1 MPDRNPKM
9 LVWCCNNY
17 SQYKKLKVGK
27 HFKRLKC
34 GGLGDRI
41 KALITVKIWA
51 QLLGIPFFIN
61 WGTENIKPWFE
72 YPDFKTFSKSVN
84 KRSVYSVFP
93 HKDNQQLLK
102 LISNCSQDQIFENH
116 CNLVLTNN
124 MFWKY
129 IFVNPHI
136 KIPGTPHEYV
146 KHEFNQ
152 LYSHILKPTPLFLS
166 MIDQIIGDKKQ
177 PIIGIQLRTGDLNM
191 GVGKSFSLDYTK
203 NSEKKIRD
211 LLKNIKTHL
220 ELRYHKYVI
229 FITSD
234 YPDINLLGQTIWKP
248 ENIIYN
254 HDKICHLDKYSPK
267 DSHQLSKVFI
277 DNYILSQKTEALYGS
292 LLNSGYGQVAYLSGV
307 HEQGYDIEQFQS
319 MKLQQQ
325 SLEKISSISKEDL
338 ISYLSTIDL
347 AQKTKT

>member
-1 MPDRNPKM
+1 M

-27 HFKRLKC
+27 HYKRLKC

-51 QLLGIPFFIN
+51 QLLEIPFYIN
-61 WGTENIKPWFE
+61 WETENIKPWFK
-72 YPDFKTFSKSVN
+72 YSDFSTISKN
-84 KRSVYSVFP
+84 IHQRSVYSVFP
-93 HKDNQQLLK
+93 HKDNQQLLE
-102 LISNCSQDQIFENH
+102 LISTRSQKRIFENK

-136 KIPGTPHEYV
+136 KIHGTPHEYV
-146 KHEFNQ
+146 KSEFNQ
-152 LYSHILKPTPLFLS
+152 LYTHILKPTPLFLS
-166 MIDQIIGDKKQ
+166 LVDQIIGDKKQ

-203 NSEKKIRD
+203 NSEKKIKD

-220 ELRYHKYVI
+220 EFTYQKYVI

-234 YPDINLLGQTIWKP
+234 YPKIKQLSQTIWEP
-248 ENIIYN
+248 EDIIYN
-254 HDKICHLDKYSPK
+254 HDKICHLDKYSSS

-277 DNYILSQKTEALYGS
+277 DNYILSQKTEVLYGS
-292 LLNSGYGQVAYLSGV
+292 LLNSGYGQVAYLSSL

-319 MKLQQQ
+319 IHFQEQTR
-325 SLEKISSISKEDL
+325 ENISPTSKEDL
-338 ISYLSTIDL
+338 ISYLFTIDL
-347 AQKTKT
+347 TKTKT

>member
-27 HFKRLKC
+27 HYKRLKC

-41 KALITVKIWA
+41 KALMTVKIWA

-61 WGTENIKPWFE
+61 WETENIKPWFE
-72 YPDFKTFSKSVN
+72 YADFKTISKSVN

-93 HKDNQQLLK
+93 HKDNQQLLE
-102 LISNCSQDQIFENH
+102 LISTRSQQNIFDNR
-116 CNLVLTNN
+116 CNLVLINN
-124 MFWKY
+124 MYWKY
-129 IFVNPHI
+129 IFINPYI

-152 LYSHILKPTPLFLS
+152 LYTHILKPTPLFLS
-166 MIDQIIGDKKQ
+166 LVDQIIGDKKQ
-177 PIIGIQLRTGDLNM
+177 PVIGIQLRTGDLNM
-191 GVGKSFSLDYTK
+191 GVGKSFSLDYTM
-203 NSEKKIRD
+203 NSEKKIKD

-220 ELRYHKYVI
+220 EFTYQNYVI

-234 YPDINLLGQTIWKP
+234 YPKINQLSQTIWEP
-248 ENIIYN
+248 EDIIYN
-254 HDKICHLDKYSPK
+254 HDKICHLDKYSQQ
-267 DSHQLSKVFI
+267 DSNQLSKVFI

-292 LLNSGYGQVAYLSGV
+292 LLNSGYGQVAYLSSL

-319 MKLQQQ
+319 IHFQEQPR
-325 SLEKISSISKEDL
+325 ENISPMSKEDL
-338 ISYLSTIDL
+338 ISYLSTINL
-347 AQKTKT
+347 SKTKT